1 MKVIVIGAGPAGMMA
16 AITAAKLGDEVI
28 LLERNDKLGKKLY
41 ITGKGRCNI
50 TNDCDNRE
58 FIASVVTNP
67 KFLMSAISKFSTA
80 DTMNLCRENRLK
92 IKVERGGRVFPE
104 SDKANDVIRMFED
117 MLFDN
122 GVRVMVGARV
132 DNILTEDGK
141 ITGVKANGKTFD
153 CEKVIVATGGKSY
166 PATGSTGDGYEFARR
181 LGHNIT
187 PILPALV
194 GVNFKDE
201 SVSELAGLSLKNVS
215 ATVMRDGKVL
225 ASEFGEML
233 FTHTGVSGPII
244 LSLSSKIN
252 KLQGKLNMIID
263 LKPSLSE
270 ETLGARLLRDFD
282 ANVNKE
288 FRNAIGDITVKAL
301 IPIIIQKSG
310 IDQYK
315 KVHQITREERIK
327 FVHAIKN
334 LTYEIKDLCGVA
346 SAIVTAGGVDT
357 RQISPRDMQSKLVS
371 GLHFCGEVIDVDA
384 VTGGFN
390 IQIALSTGY
399 LAGGHN

>member
-153 CEKVIVATGGKSY
+153 CEKVIIATGGKSY

>member
-16 AITAAKLGDEVI
+16 AVTAGKLGDEVI
-28 LLERNDKLGKKLY
+28 LLEKNDKLGKKLY

-80 DTMNLCRENRLK
+80 DAMEMCRDNGLEV
-92 IKVERGGRVFPE
+92 KVERGGRVFPV

-117 MLFDN
+117 MLWRA
-122 GVRVMVGARV
+122 GVRILTNAHV
-132 DNILTEDGK
+132 DNIAMENG
-141 ITGVKANGKTFD
+141 IVTGVKVNGNIMD
-153 CEKVIVATGGKSY
+153 CDKVIIATGGKSY

-181 LGHNIT
+181 LGHKIT
-187 PILPALV
+187 QILPALV
-194 GVNFKDE
+194 GINFKDE

-215 ATVMRDGKVL
+215 ATVTRDGKVL

-244 LSLSSKIN
+244 LSLSSRIN
-252 KLQGKLNMIID
+252 KMQGKLNMVID

-270 ETLGARLLRDFD
+270 ETLNARLLRDFE
-282 ANVNKE
+282 ANQNKE
-288 FRNAIGDITVKAL
+288 FRNAIGDLTVRAL
-301 IPIIIQKSG
+301 IPIIIEKSG
-310 IDQYK
+310 IDHYK

-327 FVHAIKN
+327 LVSVIKN
-334 LTYEIKDLCGVA
+334 FTYEIKDLCGVA

-357 RQISPRDMQSKLVS
+357 REVSPRDMQSKLVS
-371 GLHFCGEVIDVDA
+371 GLYFCGEVLDVDA

-390 IQIALSTGY
+390 IQIALSTGF
-399 LAGGHN
+399 LSGSHK